1 MDRAKMALGRRQ
13 LLASTFGVA
22 SALLPARRSLADA
35 STAGAEA
42 VVRNLAEQAWALVHR
57 GDLDKRQ
64 RIDQLTDLIESQTD
78 VPLLSRLVLGRYWPQ
93 LSEAQRAE
101 YERLFRV
108 VVMRGFA
115 RRLNDYAHDT
125 TGPLEQHFRIV
136 AGIVTSD
143 KDILVRSKVQ
153 PERGQPVNVDW
164 RLRRRDDR
172 PVIIDLIVE
181 GVSLLVSQRSEFASV
196 IERSN
201 MDGFLAELRA
211 RAESAES

>member
-1 MDRAKMALGRRQ
+1 MALGRRQ
-13 LLASTFGVA
+13 LLTSTVGA
-22 SALLPARRSLADA
+22 ALALLSSRRGLADA
-35 STAGAEA
+35 STAAAEA
-42 VVRNLAEQAWALVHR
+42 VVRSVAEQAWTLVHR
-57 GDLDKRQ
+57 SDLDKRQ
-64 RIDQLTDLIESQTD
+64 RIDQLTDLIESETD

-93 LSEAQRAE
+93 LSGSQRTE
-101 YERLFRV
+101 YERLFRA

-115 RRLNDYAHDT
+115 RRLNDYARDT

-136 AGIVTSD
+136 AGIVTGD

-201 MDGFLAELRA
+201 MDGFLDELRA
-211 RAESAES
+211 RAESAKS